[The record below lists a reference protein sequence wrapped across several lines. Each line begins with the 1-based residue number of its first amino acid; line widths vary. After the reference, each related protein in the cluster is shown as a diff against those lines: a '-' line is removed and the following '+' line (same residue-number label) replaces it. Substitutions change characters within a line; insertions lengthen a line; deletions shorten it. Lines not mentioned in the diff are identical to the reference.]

1 MFVKIDWNSLKDVS
15 SIKTQ
20 CLLALSNINKEE
32 DVEEKL
38 LSLLSDDNANEF
50 VFKLATS
57 MRLPERFLP
66 LYIYYLNKFRQ
77 ENNTQY
83 VFDLE
88 KTIVSYI
95 NIIPV
100 DLEDFKIE

>member
-1 MFVKIDWNSLKDVS
+1 
-15 SIKTQ
+15 
-20 CLLALSNINKEE
+20 
-32 DVEEKL
+32 
-38 LSLLSDDNANEF
+38 
-50 VFKLATS
+50 

-100 DLEDFKIE
+100 DLEDFLLD

>member
-1 MFVKIDWNSLKDVS
+1 MFVKIDWNSLKDVN

-20 CLLALSNINKEE
+20 SLLALSNMNKEQ
-32 DVEEKL
+32 DVEENL
-38 LSLLSDDNANEF
+38 LPLLSDDIANEF
-50 VFKLATS
+50 VFKLASS

-66 LYIYYLNKFRQ
+66 LYIYYLNQFRQ

-100 DLEDFKIE
+100 DLEDFLLD